1 MQATA
6 ERTHIR
12 WMIRRDMAEVQE
24 IENLCFEFPWTEEV
38 FVGCLRQRNA
48 IGMVAERG
56 DHVVGYMIYELHKTR
71 LDVLNFAVQPRWHR
85 TGVGRSMVDKLKQK
99 TGVQHRQWITCD
111 VREHNLDA
119 QLFFKAMGFRCT
131 NTIRGA
137 YEDTDEDAYR
147 MQWGRCYE
155 DDEH

>member
-24 IENLCFEFPWTEEV
+24 IENLCFEFPWTEDV
-38 FVGCLRQRNA
+38 FVGALKGNV

-71 LDVLNFAVQPRWHR
+71 LNVLNFAVQPRWHG
-85 TGVGRSMVDKLKQK
+85 TGVGREMVDKLKQK
-99 TGVQHRQWITCD
+99 TGVQNRQWITCD

-147 MQWGRCYE
+147 MQWGRQYE
-155 DDEH
+155 EST